1 MFGNLKKKLAALA
14 EKITQKAEAA
24 PEERAQEIEKIKQ
37 AAEAKPAEKPIEA
50 AKEETKQAEPEA
62 KPADVEAKEPEAKP
76 EEAKPAEL
84 EQARQAEPEKP
95 QAEQKPAGEM
105 SRKGA
110 SLKERLAALKKKAKG
125 ETEEKTAAQ
134 EIPAKQEE
142 ETKAKPI
149 EEKPRKET
157 KALAEEK
164 PKEPELIKPKPAK
177 EPEPVLEEELKEPE
191 RRPEPIAEEKPAPAE
206 KPLEAKVKMQG
217 IFDLQATPAKQP
229 EKKGLLER
237 IFGGKREEPQK
248 AEEESRTFGQRIIG
262 AITEATISEND
273 LEEIVSDFQIAL
285 LENDVALDVAEKMC
299 ADIKKELSGKRVKRT
314 EIEPA
319 IRRAIKDSLQ
329 DVLSKGGK
337 TIDLV
342 EEIKSAEKP
351 YKIVFVGIN
360 GTGKTTTIAKLAYL
374 LKEQGLEPVVAAS
387 DTFRA
392 ASIEQLEQHTNKLG
406 VKLIKHKYG
415 ADATAVAF
423 DAVEHAKAKGKA
435 AVLIDTAGRM
445 QTNTNL
451 MDELKKIIRVIKPN
465 LVIFVGDSLTGN
477 DAIEQ
482 ARTFNEARVD
492 AIILTKA
499 DADAKGGACL
509 SIAYEIG
516 KPILYLGTG
525 QNYSDLT
532 KFTPEWFIEKVAD

>member
-14 EKITQKAEAA
+14 EKITQKAEEA
-24 PEERAQEIEKIKQ
+24 PQDQRAQEIEAIKQ
-37 AAEAKPAEKPIEA
+37 AVQAKPEEKPAEA
-50 AKEETKQAEPEA
+50 AKEEAKQAEPEA
-62 KPADVEAKEPEAKP
+62 EKQIEAKEPTEAKEPEAVK
-76 EEAKPAEL
+76 E
-84 EQARQAEPEKP
+84 
-95 QAEQKPAGEM
+95 AEQKPAEPEEKKAEEISKIIEAPIGEM
-105 SRKGA
+105 AKKGL

-125 ETEEKTAAQ
+125 ETEEAKPGIKEKPAEQKEEIKAQPAAKTIR
-134 EIPAKQEE
+134 EPEKKPEPE
-142 ETKAKPI
+142 KAKP
-149 EEKPRKET
+149 E
-157 KALAEEK
+157 LAK
-164 PKEPELIKPKPAK
+164 PKEPEPIKEKAPEEPKK
-177 EPEPVLEEELKEPE
+177 
-191 RRPEPIAEEKPAPAE
+191 EKP
-206 KPLEAKVKMQG
+206 
-217 IFDLQATPAKQP
+217 P
-229 EKKGLLER
+229 EKKGLLDR
-237 IFGGKREEPQK
+237 IFGGKKEEEPKQ
-248 AEEESRTFGQRIIG
+248 AVEERSFGQKIIG
-262 AITEATISEND
+262 AITEATISEKD
-273 LEEIVSDFQIAL
+273 LDEIVDEFQIAL

-299 ADIKKELSGKRVKRT
+299 ADIKRELAGKRVKRM
-314 EIEPA
+314 EIEAA
-319 IRRAIKDSLQ
+319 IRGAIKDSLE
-329 DVLSKGGK
+329 DVLSRGGK
-337 TIDLV
+337 SIDLV
-342 EEIKSAEKP
+342 EEIKMAEKP
-351 YKIVFVGIN
+351 YKIAFVGIN
-360 GTGKTTTIAKLAYL
+360 GTGKTTTIAKLAWL
-374 LKEQGLEPVVAAS
+374 LKENGLEPVIAAS

-415 ADATAVAF
+415 ADAAAVAF

-525 QNYSDLT
+525 QNYPDLT
-532 KFTPEWFIEKVAD
+532 RFTPEWFIEKVSG